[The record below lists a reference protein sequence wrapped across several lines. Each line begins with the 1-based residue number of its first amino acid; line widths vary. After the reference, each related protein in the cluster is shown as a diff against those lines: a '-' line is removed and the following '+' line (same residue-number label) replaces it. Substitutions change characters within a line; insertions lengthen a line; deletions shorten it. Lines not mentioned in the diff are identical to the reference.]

1 MPMGD
6 PIWIRA
12 GALLIAAG
20 LASAA
25 LILILMPTFTRYALA
40 RPNERSSHRTPTPQ
54 GGGAAVIAATIVVFV
69 IAESLLPDAGSTL
82 AAVAPLGAAVV
93 LLAVVGVVDD
103 IFTVAE
109 LPRLVLQAIAVG
121 AVVMTLATDFR
132 VLPMLPLSIE
142 RAGEILAGLW
152 FVNLTNFMDG
162 IDWITVAETVPIT
175 ASIFLFSLDGAV
187 SPPAG
192 LAALTLCGAM
202 LGFAPFNR
210 PVARLFLGDVGSLPI
225 GLILFFLLLQLAGG
239 GHVAAALL
247 LPLYYLADATITLL
261 LRLSRGE
268 NVTKAHRSH
277 FYQLAAIRG
286 IPLTRIVGAVFGV
299 NVVLAVLAGVS
310 IAQASARRRCCART
324 RRRHR
329 RGAPDRDVARQEVR
343 HLAHDPVKLQT
354 FRARSCAKLPR
365 IRRRAQSA
373 TDAKR
378 SPIGRRFNLSVA
390 DSLDRFVHDNKIEA
404 VVIVAPPRAL
414 ADLRHAFHDGLK
426 KRIIAEID
434 KELTNQ
440 PLFEI
445 EKHL

>member
-1 MPMGD
+1 MGD

-69 IAESLLPDAGSTL
+69 IAESLLPDAGSAL

-121 AVVMTLATDFR
+121 AVVMTFATDFR

-175 ASIFLFSLDGAV
+175 AGIFLFSLDGAV
-187 SPPAG
+187 SPSAG

-286 IPLTRIVGAVFGV
+286 IPVMRIVGAVFGV
-299 NVVLAVLAGVS
+299 NVVLAVLAAAS
-310 IAQASARRRCCART
+310 IAQASAR
-324 RRRHR
+324 
-329 RGAPDRDVARQEVR
+329 
-343 HLAHDPVKLQT
+343 
-354 FRARSCAKLPR
+354 
-365 IRRRAQSA
+365 
-373 TDAKR
+373 
-378 SPIGRRFNLSVA
+378 A
-390 DSLDRFVHDNKIEA
+390 DIA
-404 VVIVAPPRAL
+404 AL
-414 ADLRHAFHDGLK
+414 ALGAGMVAALLTVMWRG
-426 KRIIAEID
+426 KR
-434 KELTNQ
+434 
-440 PLFEI
+440 
-445 EKHL
+445 